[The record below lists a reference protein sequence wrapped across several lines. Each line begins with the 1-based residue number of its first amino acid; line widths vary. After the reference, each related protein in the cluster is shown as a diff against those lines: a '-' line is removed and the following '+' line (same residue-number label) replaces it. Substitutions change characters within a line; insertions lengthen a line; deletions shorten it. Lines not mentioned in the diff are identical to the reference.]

1 MFPWPIT
8 NAIVNQ
14 ASRHSVIDR
23 EAKEEAALHMNS
35 ALILRT
41 LPGSD
46 LNMPP
51 THDEELIQNKVWI
64 RTRSDRKIGSTSG
77 ARNPRTEE
85 VKLAKK
91 TVYLGGLGIREPQLT
106 PRG

>member
-35 ALILRT
+35 ASLRT

-51 THDEELIQNKVWI
+51 THDADLIQQGLDQDQNKI
-64 RTRSDRKIGSTSG
+64 R
-77 ARNPRTEE
+77 
-85 VKLAKK
+85 
-91 TVYLGGLGIREPQLT
+91 
-106 PRG
+106 